1 MEINLSDYIAAG
13 SLLVAV
19 IALVKSFLSDRRVK
33 KLDVLLKEKELQHHE
48 ANEEEAKKAD
58 VEVEVIE
65 TGPKKMNVLRF
76 YNKGQAPAINV
87 SFEIPSDDGIDDIT
101 LNMSPDYLPYPK
113 TPQVPLQHE
122 YLFYRA
128 LAQKPYLN
136 IFQPLPVCICI
147 FLLDAHKNRKDTGS
161 LLQLP

>member
-1 MEINLSDYIAAG
+1 MEVNVSDYIAAG

-48 ANEEEAKKAD
+48 ANEKEAMKAD

-65 TGPKKMNVLRF
+65 TGPKKLNVLRF
-76 YNKGQAPAINV
+76 YNKGQAAAINI

-101 LNMSPDYLPYPK
+101 LKMSPDYLPYPK
-113 TPQVPLQHE
+113 LLPYQKFEVP
-122 YLFYRA
+122 FYD
-128 LAQKPYLN
+128 QGSKPHQTIL
-136 IFQPLPVCICI
+136 IIWDDEFDKGRSKEMVV
-147 FLLDAHKNRKDTGS
+147 DM
-161 LLQLP
+161 